1 MKRTI
6 LFSLLLTLGVT
17 AAAQNPFACTTQG
30 AKLRYMNVDSKG
42 DEVSVSETEITKVEA
57 SGDSFSITQVTQ
69 MYLNGKRFMKPIQ
82 TTATIKDGDV
92 LMEMSGAMA
101 GSVEGSAYTLPK
113 RLAVGRELPTGE
125 SDTKVGGMKL
135 YQNTTFHK
143 VVDREEITVPA
154 GTFDCYVVER
164 QYEAEVSGMKTKG
177 ATKTWYARGIGTVK
191 SENYYEDGSMQS
203 GAVLYK
209 LNLPE

>member
-1 MKRTI
+1 M
-6 LFSLLLTLGVT
+6 LLDMGLM
-17 AAAQNPFACTTQG
+17 ASAQNPFACTTQG
-30 AKLRYMNVDSKG
+30 ARLRYMNVDG
-42 DEVSVSETEITKVEA
+42 NGHEVSVSEVEVTKVEA
-57 SGDSFSITQVTQ
+57 SGESFSITQVTQ
-69 MYLNGKRFMKPIQ
+69 MYLNGRRFMKPIE
-82 TTATIKDGDV
+82 TRATVKDGDV
-92 LMEMSGAMA
+92 LMEMGGAMS
-101 GSVEGSAYTLPK
+101 GSVEGSAYALPK

-125 SDTKVGGMKL
+125 SDTNVGGMKL
-135 YQNTTFHK
+135 HQNTTFHK
-143 VVDREEITVPA
+143 VVAHEEITVPA

-177 ATKTWYARGIGTVK
+177 VTKTWYARGIGTVK